1 MGQSPKHGL
10 SAWRSFIFST
20 GDRFSLKHPCPSGD
34 GVYVRR
40 RRLELRRLFHSQ
52 NVFLIL
58 VWISLA
64 DRGAEKHEPFPT
76 NCSIRRKAPD
86 KQMLLRQHSARQCV
100 LMHERWRYRQAASR
114 GTAVS
119 VCVAVREG
127 QCRFVCRRKQCLS
140 KAELLQWAFCVCV
153 WKKAKRSSQGRET
166 EWKR

>member
-1 MGQSPKHGL
+1 MGQSP
-10 SAWRSFIFST
+10 AWRSFIFST
-20 GDRFSLKHPCPSGD
+20 GDRFPLKYPYPSGD
-34 GVYVRR
+34 GVYVR

-114 GTAVS
+114 GTAV
-119 VCVAVREG
+119 
-127 QCRFVCRRKQCLS
+127 
-140 KAELLQWAFCVCV
+140 CVCGCERGEMRV
-153 WKKAKRSSQGRET
+153 CLQKETTPEQSWAAPVSILCVCLEEGKEKQPRERDWMEKVGMT
-166 EWKR
+166 RQ